1 MIKKALTSLTRN
13 VGYGDRA
20 SVGCLLS
27 SGACNVNSN
36 GNVNW
41 NNVNNDNNGVA
52 PDLFL
57 IFVCLQEERA
67 WIYRIISKSVFETKA
82 LITHLN

>member
-20 SVGCLLS
+20 SVGCLFS
-27 SGACNVNSN
+27 SGACNFNN
-36 GNVNW
+36 LGNVNW